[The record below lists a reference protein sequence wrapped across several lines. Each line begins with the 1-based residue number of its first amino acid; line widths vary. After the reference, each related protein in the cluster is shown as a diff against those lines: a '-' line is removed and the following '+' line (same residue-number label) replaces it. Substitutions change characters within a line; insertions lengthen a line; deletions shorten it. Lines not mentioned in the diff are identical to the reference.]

1 MKQTI
6 NLNSLK
12 ILNFFKLTFPKHSL
26 LWLSLFET
34 SFTYFIFSPRFL
46 FTPPFIFIDLSITKQ
61 TINPRTHVCTYPRSL
76 FHSWSQKANTSLNRI
91 MAGKVALR
99 DWNVS
104 YLFRVDVS
112 PRFEIF
118 NGGHG
123 VNYYGSRMYERKILN
138 EKDLISWGNIIA
150 VSFRNL
156 PPWCQVFLGC

>member
-123 VNYYGSRMYERKILN
+123 VNYYGSRMCTKERSWTRKILSRG
-138 EKDLISWGNIIA
+138 EI
-150 VSFRNL
+150 
-156 PPWCQVFLGC
+156 